1 MLKWKSLLQS
11 IFSKKIEF
19 YTWIWCIF
27 LAVLIASILIYLST
41 IMGFH
46 DWK

>member
-1 MLKWKSLLQS
+1 MLKCKSSLES
-11 IFSKKIEF
+11 TFSKKIEF
-19 YTWIWCIF
+19 YTWIWYIL